1 MTAGGAV
8 ERPPY
13 WVIRKGGWGKYL
25 FKVKAAALRQT
36 RRVAWR
42 LIGSRRVRRPFGKGG
57 RDLHFF
63 FVFDTDKNILVIF
76 RRGLL
81 FVFGKQ
87 KNWTERQPENW
98 KVLAPFLKG
107 AGGDCVRPNPILRLI
122 NASAP
127 GVKQWFP
134 AGRVAVTAANGNYVR
149 NYHFASKPDGR
160 KILIELGQI
169 GLLLYLFIS
178 KIINVMLTGE
188 PKI

>member
-1 MTAGGAV
+1 M
-8 ERPPY
+8 
-13 WVIRKGGWGKYL
+13 
-25 FKVKAAALRQT
+25 
-36 RRVAWR
+36 AWR

-57 RDLHFF
+57 RDLHYF

-87 KNWTERQPENW
+87 KNCNERQPENW
-98 KVLAPFLKG
+98 KVLAPLFKG
-107 AGGDCVRPNPILRLI
+107 GREGVCVRPNPILRLI

-160 KILIELGQI
+160 KILIEPVFIYRTNRVLAVFI
-169 GLLLYLFIS
+169 FKIILLLTAKS
-178 KIINVMLTGE
+178 KNVKLHGTTVVL
-188 PKI
+188 KAHRWSN